1 MYANS
6 FEEARMKS
14 IFRGFISLFFKK
26 KHLKPPQILV
36 IGFGVLIFV
45 GAVLLSLP
53 ISSAARESTNILT
66 ALFTA
71 TSAVCVTGLVVV
83 DTATYWSGF
92 GQGVILV
99 MIQIGGLGFMTMTT
113 LIFIIAGKRI
123 TLRERLLIKDSL
135 NSNTLEGIVQFV
147 KYILMFTFFME
158 IIGAFLL
165 SFVFVPEY
173 GWSHGLVMSV
183 FHSVSA
189 FCNAGFDLVGNF
201 RSLTPYVDNAIVTF
215 TISFLVIVGGLGFSV
230 VNDVLRTRKWSRL
243 RFHSKIVLSITGV
256 LLIGAMVLFFLLE
269 NGNTMAGLSG
279 QGKAMSTLFLS
290 MTPRT
295 AGFNTLDMASLSS
308 GALVLVILLM
318 FVGGS
323 PGSTA
328 GGVKTA
334 TIGVLIYSLI
344 SVLKGRKETEVFG
357 RTIDSDTVRRALT
370 VTMIGLGML
379 FVDIIVLSTTEAA
392 GLTEIVF
399 EAVSAFGTV
408 GLSMGITTELSTI
421 GRILIM
427 LSMFVG
433 RVGPLTIA
441 FAISEM
447 QSSKHSGDY
456 HYPEG
461 KVIV

>member
-1 MYANS
+1 
-6 FEEARMKS
+6 MKS
-14 IFRGFISLFFKK
+14 IFQAFIGFVFKK

-36 IGFGVLIFV
+36 IGFAVLIFV

-53 ISSAARESTNILT
+53 VASASGHRTDVLT

-92 GQGVILV
+92 GQVVILLL
-99 MIQIGGLGFMTMTT
+99 IQIGGLGFMTMTT

-123 TLRERLLIKDSL
+123 TLKERLLIKDSL

-147 KYILMFTFFME
+147 RYILIFTLVME
-158 IIGAFLL
+158 LLGAFFLA
-165 SFVFVPEY
+165 FVFVPEQ
-173 GWSHGLVMSV
+173 GWRHGLVLSV

-189 FCNAGFDLVGNF
+189 FCNAGFDLIGDF
-201 RSLTPYVDNAIVTF
+201 RSLTPYVNNPIVNL
-215 TISFLVIVGGLGFSV
+215 TISILVIMGGLGFSV
-230 VNDVLRTRKWSRL
+230 VNDILETRNWKRL
-243 RFHSKIVLSITGV
+243 RFHSKIVLSITAI
-256 LLIGAMVLFFLLE
+256 LLVGSAILFFLLE
-269 NGNTMAGLSG
+269 NGNTMAGLPIH
-279 QGKAMSTLFLS
+279 GKALSTLFMS

-308 GALVLVILLM
+308 GALFLVILLM

-334 TIGVLIYSLI
+334 TIGVLIFSLV
-344 SVLKGRKETEVFG
+344 SVLKGRKDTEVFG

-370 VTMIGLGML
+370 VTMIGFALL
-379 FVDIIVLSTTEAA
+379 SVDIFILSTTEAA

-408 GLSMGITTELSTI
+408 GLSMGITTKLTTI
-421 GRILIM
+421 GRVLIM
-427 LSMFVG
+427 LTMFVG

-441 FAISEM
+441 FAISEI
-447 QSSKHSGDY
+447 QSSKRSGEY
-456 HYPEG
+456 RYPEG